1 MKYRCHLCEHEEE
14 VAGSAS
20 DSTEV
25 VAHSKVLGVT
35 VRYVNGLVK
44 HLAEAE
50 VRHVT
55 KAHTM
60 STAKI
65 VELEGLAAEAA
76 RRMT

>member
-1 MKYRCHLCEHEEE
+1 
-14 VAGSAS
+14 
-20 DSTEV
+20 
-25 VAHSKVLGVT
+25 VLGVT